1 MAFNIDY
8 PRKFTD
14 LQQVYSHLFRLTE
27 TLNAQLNSME
37 AEQTRNAGLLDEKQQ
52 QTQQQEEQLKS
63 KMATAARR
71 AKVFNLLDNA
81 YFLRPVNQRGEL
93 SYNEQGYTIDRWR
106 TVADVT
112 LKVEENGVKATGE
125 FFQPIEKAGLVG
137 QTLTA
142 AVMLSNGEI
151 VSGSG
156 VVPAGN
162 EWNNFIITKQG
173 GVEVRV
179 SSANEDTIRFR
190 IFPGSGT
197 VVWAALYR
205 GAYNREA
212 LPSFTPR
219 KHAEDLL
226 ECQRYFY
233 RLPLFRQ
240 AVHCVSAGTRVG
252 LSLPTEMRIT
262 PTLTVVE
269 KGVIHCNGTSNVAV
283 TAVTLNKVEGS
294 RALIFTE
301 HATQSTF
308 VGRAGIWQDGI
319 IEFSA
324 DL

>member
-1 MAFNIDY
+1 MATNLDY

-14 LQQVYSHLFRLTE
+14 LQQVYRHLFRLTE
-27 TLNAQLNSME
+27 TLNAQLDNME

-52 QTQQQEEQLKS
+52 QTQRQEEQTQS
-63 KMATAARR
+63 RISIAARR
-71 AKVFNLLDNA
+71 ALHFNLLDNA
-81 YFLRPVNQRGEL
+81 YFLRPINQRGETT
-93 SYNEQGYTIDRWR
+93 YEDAGYTIDRWR
-106 TVADVT
+106 TVADAT
-112 LKVEENGVKATGE
+112 LTVVENGVKATGE

-142 AVMLSNGEI
+142 AVMLSSGEI
-151 VSGSG
+151 ISTSG
-156 VVPAGN
+156 VVPAGS
-162 EWNNFIITKQG
+162 EWNNFIIVKYG
-173 GVEVRV
+173 DAEVRV
-179 SSANEDTIRFR
+179 SSVNEDTIRFR
-190 IFPGSGT
+190 IFPGSST

-219 KHAEDLL
+219 KYAEDLL

-252 LSLPTEMRIT
+252 ITLPTEMRIT
-262 PTLTVVE
+262 PTLKVKA

-301 HATQSTF
+301 HATQSNF
-308 VGRAGIWQDGI
+308 VGRAGIWQDGV

>member
-1 MAFNIDY
+1 MAVNLDY

-27 TLNAQLNSME
+27 TLNAQLNNME
-37 AEQTRNAGLLDEKQQ
+37 AAQTRNVGLLDEKQQ

-63 KMATAARR
+63 RMATAARR
-71 AKVFNLLDNA
+71 ASVLNLLDNA
-81 YFLRPVNQRGEL
+81 YFLRPINQRGETT
-93 SYNEQGYTIDRWR
+93 YEGGGDTIDRWR
-106 TVADVT
+106 TAADVT
-112 LKVEENGVKATGE
+112 LMVEESGITATGE
-125 FFQPIEKAGLVG
+125 FYQPLEKAGLVG

-142 AVMLSNGEI
+142 AVMLSNGEMI
-151 VSGSG
+151 STSG
-156 VVPAGN
+156 VVPAGS
-162 EWNNFIITKQG
+162 EWNNFIVVKHG
-173 GVEVRV
+173 DAEVRV

-205 GAYNREA
+205 GAYSREA
-212 LPSFTPR
+212 LPSFAPR
-219 KHAEDLL
+219 KYAEDLL

-301 HATQSTF
+301 HATQNAFT
-308 VGRAGIWQDGI
+308 GRAGIWQDGV